1 MVSIYIC
8 DDEPEI
14 LEFIKKEIKNQI
26 LIQAYD
32 MKIACADTKPESLI
46 QEVKRSQSKRNLY
59 FFDVDF
65 KEKDYDGFMLGK
77 AIRKMDLHGTI
88 VYITSYKDLA
98 YKTFQYHLEAFDY
111 IVKDKPEKLR
121 QSVCRCL
128 QSVVEQI
135 SRENTD
141 PVEYYTFKNGER
153 LCHIPLKE
161 IEYFETSARSHFI
174 VVHSLHERIEFMGNL
189 SDIERQLA
197 PGFLK
202 IHRSYLVALDK
213 IDRLDL
219 KNNRVWIHGNECAVS
234 RKMKSK
240 LLEALN
246 RVF

>member
-14 LEFIKKEIKNQI
+14 LEFIKKEIENQI

-32 MKIACADTKPESLI
+32 MKIARADTKPESLI

-65 KEKDYDGFMLGK
+65 KEKEYDGFMLGK
-77 AIRKMDLHGTI
+77 TIRKMDPHGTI

-141 PVEYYTFKNGER
+141 PVNITHSKTGKDYVTF
-153 LCHIPLKE
+153 P
-161 IEYFETSARSHFI
+161 
-174 VVHSLHERIEFMGNL
+174 
-189 SDIERQLA
+189 
-197 PGFLK
+197 
-202 IHRSYLVALDK
+202 
-213 IDRLDL
+213 
-219 KNNRVWIHGNECAVS
+219 
-234 RKMKSK
+234 
-240 LLEALN
+240 
-246 RVF
+246 